1 MMNTRDSFKLALL
14 VEGML
19 WLAVGDLRIVIVAG
33 VTLYA
38 ACWGL
43 GMARGIGGIRL

>member
-1 MMNTRDSFKLALL
+1 MSTANSLKLAFG
-14 VEGML
+14 VEALL
-19 WLAVGDLRIVIVAG
+19 WLGVGDIRIVIVAG

-43 GMARGIGGIRL
+43 GMIRGISA